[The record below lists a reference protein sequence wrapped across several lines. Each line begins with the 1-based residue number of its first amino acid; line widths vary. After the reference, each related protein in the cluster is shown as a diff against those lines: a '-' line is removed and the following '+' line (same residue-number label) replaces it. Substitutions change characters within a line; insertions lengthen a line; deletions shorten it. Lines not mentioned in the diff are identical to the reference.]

1 MLSQDLNSAS
11 QGGSG
16 AASTERIND
25 LRQEIGRVLI
35 GQHEL
40 VDGMIIG
47 LLCGGHVL
55 LEGRP
60 GLAKTLA
67 VKTLAQCLGASFS
80 RIQFTP
86 DLLPADICG
95 TTLYNQAEKCFETQP
110 GPIAANVVLA
120 DEINR
125 APAKVQSALL
135 EAMQEQ
141 QLTIAGKTMPLPQP
155 FFVVATQN
163 PIEHSGTYELPEAQ
177 KDRFMLQIALH
188 YPNREQEQAILERMA
203 TTAGSAK
210 LQTVLSKDDIMAL
223 RQQVDAV
230 HIAPRLQDYVLDLVI
245 ATRPGESDQ
254 LRYASQ
260 DCREGLDELIDCG
273 ASPRATLALTLASK
287 AQALLNGRKHVIPH
301 DIQSCAPA
309 VIAHRLITSFEAD
322 ARKISP
328 RDLVAQLLARLPAP

>member
-1 MLSQDLNSAS
+1 MNNHSTDMSCTQRI
-11 QGGSG
+11 
-16 AASTERIND
+16 AA
-25 LRQEIGRVLI
+25 LREEIGRVLV
-35 GQHEL
+35 GQREL

-67 VKTLAQCLGASFS
+67 VKTLAQCLGGSFA

-95 TTLYNQAEKCFETQP
+95 STVFNQAEKRFEAQP

-141 QLTIAGKTMPLPQP
+141 QVTIAGRTIPLPQP

-188 YPNREQEQAILERMA
+188 YPSREEELAILERMA
-203 TTAGSAK
+203 KTASNASA
-210 LQTVLSKDDIMAL
+210 QPVLSCAEIMAL

-230 HIAPRLQDYVLDLVI
+230 HMAPRLRDYVLDLVI
-245 ATRPGESDQ
+245 ATRPGEDAE
-254 LRYASQ
+254 LRFVK
-260 DCREGLDELIDCG
+260 RETLADITELIDCG
-273 ASPRATLALTLASK
+273 ASPRATLALVLAGK
-287 AQALLNGRKHVIPH
+287 AHALLNGRSHVVPH
-301 DIQSCAPA
+301 DIQACAPA
-309 VIAHRLITSFEAD
+309 VIAHRLLTSFEAD
-322 ARKISP
+322 AQKVTA
-328 RDLVAQLLARLPAP
+328 RDIVAQLLDLVPAP

>member
-1 MLSQDLNSAS
+1 MQNPTHSADTVCSQRI
-11 QGGSG
+11 
-16 AASTERIND
+16 AA
-25 LRQEIGRVLI
+25 LREEIGRVLV
-35 GQHEL
+35 GQREL
-40 VDGMIIG
+40 ADGMIIG

-67 VKTLAQCLGASFS
+67 VKTLAQCLGGSFA

-95 TTLYNQAEKCFETQP
+95 CTLFNQAEKRFEARP

-141 QLTIAGKTMPLPQP
+141 QVTIAGRTMPLPQP

-177 KDRFMLQIALH
+177 KDRFMLQIELP
-188 YPNREQEQAILERMA
+188 YPRRDDEQAILERMA
-203 TTAGSAK
+203 TTASNTAAHA
-210 LQTVLSKDDIMAL
+210 VLSCADVMAL
-223 RQQVDAV
+223 RQKVDAV
-230 HIAPRLQDYVLDLVI
+230 HIAPRLREYVLDLVI
-245 ATRPGESDQ
+245 ATRPGEDAE
-254 LRYASQ
+254 LRFVNRDALA
-260 DCREGLDELIDCG
+260 GIGELIDCG
-273 ASPRATLALTLASK
+273 ASPRASLALVLASK
-287 AQALLNGRKHVIPH
+287 AHALLNGRNHVTPH
-301 DIQSCAPA
+301 DIQACAPA
-309 VIAHRLITSFEAD
+309 VIAHRLVTSFEAD
-322 ARKISP
+322 AQKITP
-328 RDLVAQLLARLPAP
+328 RDIVAQLLGLVPAP